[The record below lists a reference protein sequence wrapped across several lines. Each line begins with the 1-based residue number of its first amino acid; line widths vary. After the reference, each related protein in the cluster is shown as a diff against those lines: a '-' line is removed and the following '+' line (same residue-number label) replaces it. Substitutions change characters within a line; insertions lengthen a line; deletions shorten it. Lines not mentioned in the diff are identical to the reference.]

1 MTARRMGRVL
11 QGIGGFGVVTGIAI
25 IVVGWILAGTT
36 VGAVEEGLQWSGA
49 TLETVGDSID
59 LAATTID
66 AVEDSLFT
74 MEEAIGGLA
83 IAVGES
89 DTVVAEVAAILS
101 EDLPDSIEV
110 ARKAMPG
117 VVAGAQVID
126 TTMRGL
132 RFFGVDYNPEIPFPD
147 AVREL
152 DAALADIPA
161 DLRRQ
166 GSVLGTFSTDVESL
180 VTDLGILKGD
190 LAELRLELFSASA
203 LEQDYRRALAEAGI
217 LVDESRAD
225 LVAQTGWLRA
235 LAILLG
241 MAFIALQ
248 AVPFYLGSQ
257 LVRGRLLPDAGPDP
271 AG

>member
-1 MTARRMGRVL
+1 MSLLRTGRVW
-11 QGIGGFGVVTGIAI
+11 QGIGVFGVLVGVAI
-25 IVVGWILAGTT
+25 IVAGWALAGST

-49 TLETVGDSID
+49 TLETVADSID
-59 LAATTID
+59 LAGVTID

-74 MEEAIGGLA
+74 MEETIGGV
-83 IAVGES
+83 AVAVQES
-89 DTVVAEVAAILS
+89 DSVIAEIAAILS

-132 RFFGVDYNPEIPFPD
+132 RFFGVDYDPEIPFPD

-166 GSVLGTFSTDVESL
+166 GSVLGTFSADVGAL
-180 VTDLGILKGD
+180 VADLGALKGD
-190 LAELRLELFSASA
+190 LAELRLELFNASA
-203 LEQDYRRALAEAGI
+203 LEQDYRRALAEAGV

-225 LVAQTGWLRA
+225 LAAQTGWLRA
-235 LAILLG
+235 LAVLLG
-241 MAFIALQ
+241 VAFIALQ
-248 AVPFYLGSQ
+248 AMPLYFGSQ
-257 LVRGRLLPDAGPDP
+257 LVRGRLVVGPEP